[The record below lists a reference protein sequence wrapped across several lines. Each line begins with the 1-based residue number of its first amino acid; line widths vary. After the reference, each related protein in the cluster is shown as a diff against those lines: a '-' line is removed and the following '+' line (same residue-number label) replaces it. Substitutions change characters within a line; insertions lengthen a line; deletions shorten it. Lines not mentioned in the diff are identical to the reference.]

1 MAEFD
6 PAQNF
11 QSNGAMPSYLAYLA
25 KQVGVR
31 RVIYA
36 SSCSVYGYTVN
47 ELYDEDSPAIS
58 SFPYGISKLQGER
71 GVLQMQ
77 DEGFSTI
84 ALRKG
89 TICGYS
95 PRMRFDLIVNTMYKS
110 CIRDGKITVNNP
122 SLWRPILDIRDAVSA
137 YLRAIQ
143 ADYSISGIFNIAS
156 DNYTVGQ
163 VGDKV
168 KEEMENLLDRRIGLD
183 LKNIQDYRNY
193 KVDISKARTVLG
205 FEPSHDVS
213 DIIDDL
219 HAHRDLYGDLDADE
233 YYNIRVFQTLRRSS
247 SSDQLASR

>member
-1 MAEFD
+1 
-6 PAQNF
+6 
-11 QSNGAMPSYLAYLA
+11 
-25 KQVGVR
+25 
-31 RVIYA
+31 
-36 SSCSVYGYTVN
+36 
-47 ELYDEDSPAIS
+47 
-58 SFPYGISKLQGER
+58 
-71 GVLQMQ
+71 MQ

-110 CIRDGKITVNNP
+110 CIQDGKITVNNP
-122 SLWRPILDIRDAVSA
+122 SLWRPILDMRDAVSA

-168 KEEMENLLDRRIGLD
+168 KAKMEDLLDRRIGLE

-193 KVDISKARTVLG
+193 KVEIGKARTVLG
-205 FEPSHDVS
+205 FEPSYDVS

-219 HAHRDLYGDLDADE
+219 HAHRDLYRDLDADE
-233 YYNIRVFQTLRRSS
+233 YYNIRVFRTLHLRERTP
-247 SSDQLASR
+247 ASR